1 MEFVVNQAKFS
12 LADKRELYMKGL
24 KPFILKEALFA
35 DGTND
40 YVHIT
45 EDTMRLRF
53 RTGKN
58 NVDSVY
64 LNFGMEAIAMEKV
77 ETEGFF
83 DYYMA
88 EVEIGRAH
96 V

>member
-1 MEFVVNQAKFS
+1 MEFVVNQAEFS

-24 KPFILKEALFA
+24 KPFVVKEALFA

-45 EDTMRLRF
+45 EKTINLRF

-58 NVDSVY
+58 NVDIVW
-64 LNFGMEAIAMEKV
+64 LCICP
-77 ETEGFF
+77 
-83 DYYMA
+83 
-88 EVEIGRAH
+88 
-96 V
+96 